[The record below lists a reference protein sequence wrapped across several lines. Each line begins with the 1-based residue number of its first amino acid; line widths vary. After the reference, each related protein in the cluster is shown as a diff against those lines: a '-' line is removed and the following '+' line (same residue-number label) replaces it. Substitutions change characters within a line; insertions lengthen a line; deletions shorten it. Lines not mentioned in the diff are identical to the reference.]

1 MSFPDSKSLLQSCIE
16 PMLKSNL
23 MSPSSSSF
31 FLYFYTTRLLQQ
43 RYDTPWGHFTGLA
56 GGGALEPIPCGTG
69 PCIPAA
75 MGTRWACTGPRASI
89 ALGSRPTGGNADNF
103 VHVSVIQ
110 CQFWE
115 KEKKKRTSLTLH
127 FENVLSVVWEKFL
140 SPRLG
145 CGYRKELKGL
155 DGTHNESQL
164 IRMIKGIQQ
173 KVSTTQKIPLCRQ
186 TVNTLLEFTNYHG
199 CTSTCFQTTQH

>member
-16 PMLKSNL
+16 PMPKSNL

-43 RYDTPWGHFTGLA
+43 RYDTAWGHFTGLA

-75 MGTRWACTGPRASI
+75 MGTRWACAGPRASI

-103 VHVSVIQ
+103 VHMSFSVSSG
-110 CQFWE
+110 
-115 KEKKKRTSLTLH
+115 KRKKRGTSLTLH
-127 FENVLSVVWEKFL
+127 FERCPHCCMRKVSIT
-140 SPRLG
+140 SPWMRLQEG
-145 CGYRKELKGL
+145 IKGAWR
-155 DGTHNESQL
+155 ESQWGS
-164 IRMIKGIQQ
+164 ID
-173 KVSTTQKIPLCRQ
+173 TDD
-186 TVNTLLEFTNYHG
+186 
-199 CTSTCFQTTQH
+199 